1 MNQAKSEAFGL
12 KTTCNYTFGAH
23 VYINDS
29 IHVYT
34 HSFRFRV
41 RTSSLKHPKNSG
53 TQLAGTSLSVAC
65 VQTPPVHEHQ
75 FQLERQG
82 FGWTHI
88 FGCRK
93 CRGSDYFDFIREP
106 KLASLTQK
114 SLENVENQ
122 ANKQQKSGPGV
133 FGSEVSICFSL
144 VFSSHFQPRSHQ
156 KTLVISHAA
165 QHFSRATIPFFPR
178 RAGNHHHFYAFL

>member
-1 MNQAKSEAFGL
+1 MYIHACSYPLLSFSCQNQLLE
-12 KTTCNYTFGAH
+12 
-23 VYINDS
+23 
-29 IHVYT
+29 
-34 HSFRFRV
+34 
-41 RTSSLKHPKNSG
+41 TSQKCR

-88 FGCRK
+88 FGWRK

-114 SLENVENQ
+114 VWKRQ
-122 ANKQQKSGPGV
+122 KIKQTNSRNRVQEYSDPR
-133 FGSEVSICFSL
+133 FHMFFPCIFIPFSTKEPSNNL
-144 VFSSHFQPRSHQ
+144 GHQPRGSALLPSNHSFLSQ
-156 KTLVISHAA
+156 ARWESPSFLCISV
-165 QHFSRATIPFFPR
+165 RKDRGKNTR
-178 RAGNHHHFYAFL
+178 